1 MCCVY
6 WLTWSLV
13 SSRVPWKRAF
23 WYSNHRLSTPHPIDQ
38 RLPRH
43 LSSAATDGDYCLCC
57 LRAAG
62 PNAEPVLSLL
72 PSFLSWMLITF
83 FSIVKHLFAD
93 CWSWFQQSR
102 LIVSLSVV
110 LPVRLALT
118 DRLARSAHWH
128 ELSTLS
134 LFSPLSVPFLSS
146 FLFFF
151 LLPILFFWTLFV
163 LSGLSV
169 NLATLYSFGEQN
181 KKRYIKRYIPSIFV
195 LLVRCVHTLEPSHG
209 SMTPPKKKELNN
221 KRLWA
226 F

>member
-1 MCCVY
+1 MLCLLTHLKPCIFSSTMEACV
-6 WLTWSLV
+6 LI
-13 SSRVPWKRAF
+13 F
-23 WYSNHRLSTPHPIDQ
+23 E
-38 RLPRH
+38 
-43 LSSAATDGDYCLCC
+43 SSAIDAASDWSAPPPPSLLCGDWWRL
-57 LRAAG
+57 
-62 PNAEPVLSLL
+62 LSLL
-72 PSFLSWMLITF
+72 LEGSRAKCWASFKSSSLI

-151 LLPILFFWTLFV
+151 
-163 LSGLSV
+163 SS
-169 NLATLYSFGEQN
+169 AYSFLLDVIRAVGT
-181 KKRYIKRYIPSIFV
+181 KREPRHP
-195 LLVRCVHTLEPSHG
+195 LLVWGT
-209 SMTPPKKKELNN
+209 K
-221 KRLWA
+221 
-226 F
+226 